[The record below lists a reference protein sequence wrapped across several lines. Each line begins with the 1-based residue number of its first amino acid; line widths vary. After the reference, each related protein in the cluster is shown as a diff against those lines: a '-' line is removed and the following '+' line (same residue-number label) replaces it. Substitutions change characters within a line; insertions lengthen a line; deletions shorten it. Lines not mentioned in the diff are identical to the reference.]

1 MRNENE
7 RSKSNSVK
15 QKTKEE
21 EKRYHFVFCS
31 FLKKAHFEKK
41 NQEKRGH
48 TAHTRQRHRAA
59 TLTPATRWWLR

>member
-31 FLKKAHFEKK
+31 FLKKAHVKK
-41 NQEKRGH
+41 
-48 TAHTRQRHRAA
+48 TAVTIGIVPYHIQCNEFGLIGWNCRKI
-59 TLTPATRWWLR
+59 P